1 MQVSREWNEVE
12 KNFNVNINQSK
23 KELTSGVS
31 SETKFGLLDTG
42 RDSFGCPAS
51 LDDLVSVS
59 TGMIMASW
67 PWFSSLI
74 ILENWVHNLLEEH
87 MDCSAIMNRL
97 FGIFVLFQRQ
107 SFTNN

>member
-1 MQVSREWNEVE
+1 MRHIYKS
-12 KNFNVNINQSK
+12 FLSK

-74 ILENWVHNLLEEH
+74 ILESRELKNMMSYLQNYTMKYI
-87 MDCSAIMNRL
+87 MDKQ
-97 FGIFVLFQRQ
+97 G
-107 SFTNN
+107 